1 MKNYF
6 YSIFL
11 LLPIFLFAHEPPQT
25 KPEIQNYI
33 DTYLKVIEVDARYI
47 DTYYTLEKGKNVPAI
62 KFAVKNLGNETIT
75 YLKATVYF
83 LDKNGQPFYEETYSP
98 ISEYADMNE
107 LKPNYT
113 FRLARESYWT
123 VKEISSNEW
132 SKRVRVEITN
142 VKFKK

>member
-1 MKNYF
+1 MKNYH
-6 YSIFL
+6 YL
-11 LLPIFLFAHEPPQT
+11 LSLLIPIFLIAHEAPQT

-33 DTYLKVIEVDARYI
+33 DTYLNVIEIDARYI
-47 DTYYTLEKGKNVPAI
+47 DTYYTLEKGKNVPAV
-62 KFAVKNLGNETIT
+62 KFAVKNLGSETIT

-98 ISEYADMNE
+98 ISKYADMQE

-123 VKEISSNEW
+123 VKEISPNEW
-132 SKRVRVEITN
+132 SKRVRIEITD
-142 VKFKK
+142 VEFRK

>member
-6 YSIFL
+6 YLIFL
-11 LLPIFLFAHEPPQT
+11 LMPIFLLAHEPPQT

-83 LDKNGQPFYEETYSP
+83 LDKSGQPFYEETYSP
-98 ISEYADMNE
+98 ISKYADMKE

-123 VKEISSNEW
+123 VKEISPSEW
-132 SKRVRVEITN
+132 SQRVSIEITK
-142 VKFKK
+142 VEFKE

>member
-1 MKNYF
+1 MKNNF
-6 YSIFL
+6 YLIFL

-98 ISEYADMNE
+98 ISKYADMKE

-123 VKEISSNEW
+123 VKEISPSEW
-132 SKRVRVEITN
+132 SERVSIEITK
-142 VKFKK
+142 VEFKE

>member
-6 YSIFL
+6 YLIFL
-11 LLPIFLFAHEPPQT
+11 LLPIFLLAHEPPQT

-83 LDKNGQPFYEETYSP
+83 LDKSGQPFYEETYSP
-98 ISEYADMNE
+98 ISKYADMKE

-123 VKEISSNEW
+123 VKEISPSEW
-132 SKRVRVEITN
+132 SQRISIEITK
-142 VKFKK
+142 VEFKE

>member
-6 YSIFL
+6 YLIFL

-62 KFAVKNLGNETIT
+62 KFAVKRHL
-75 YLKATVYF
+75 
-83 LDKNGQPFYEETYSP
+83 
-98 ISEYADMNE
+98 
-107 LKPNYT
+107 
-113 FRLARESYWT
+113 R
-123 VKEISSNEW
+123 
-132 SKRVRVEITN
+132 
-142 VKFKK
+142 

>member
-6 YSIFL
+6 YLIFL
-11 LLPIFLFAHEPPQT
+11 LLPIFLLAHEPPQT

-83 LDKNGQPFYEETYSP
+83 LDKNGQPFYEKTYSP
-98 ISEYADMNE
+98 ISKYADMKE

-123 VKEISSNEW
+123 VKEISPSEW
-132 SKRVRVEITN
+132 SERVSIEITK
-142 VKFKK
+142 VEFKE

>member
-6 YSIFL
+6 YLIFL
-11 LLPIFLFAHEPPQT
+11 LLPIFLLAHEPPQT

-83 LDKNGQPFYEETYSP
+83 LDKSGQPFYEETYSP
-98 ISEYADMNE
+98 ISKYADMKE

-123 VKEISSNEW
+123 VKEISPSEW
-132 SKRVRVEITN
+132 SQRVSIEITK
-142 VKFKK
+142 VEFKE